1 VEVNNDCPTGTA
13 YMADRSRT
21 VAVVRKNG
29 TVESDPSVG
38 FRNDLTVLRVM
49 AGSGSGFCTRI
60 PAVRIKDI
68 APQHNATNSPPIC
81 PRQVRTGSTFPGMGA
96 VEFFSIA
103 LPAVFWPLVVGL
115 VALTQRKPIGRL
127 IDRVRS
133 GRVFGQEFDA
143 PPPGLAEAAKGG
155 ASSPEV
161 EEVIR
166 SVSEGRQALLAVSG
180 QEPVSVDPTHPES
193 PWTEMLERFSEA
205 TQNDEDRRRSE
216 IERVMQSSA
225 RWGAKVARSRPN
237 DVDDWEPVVRWK
249 DDGEPEI
256 VAIRGAAVLN
266 RRMEELRDTLDSATM
281 AHLEARR
288 EAQDARKAMDE
299 SPEPGAEFQE
309 RVRSAEMNAD
319 RLRADMEL
327 AEDKWEARRHRV
339 DRI

>member
-1 VEVNNDCPTGTA
+1 
-13 YMADRSRT
+13 
-21 VAVVRKNG
+21 
-29 TVESDPSVG
+29 
-38 FRNDLTVLRVM
+38 
-49 AGSGSGFCTRI
+49 
-60 PAVRIKDI
+60 
-68 APQHNATNSPPIC
+68 
-81 PRQVRTGSTFPGMGA
+81 MGA
-96 VEFFSIA
+96 VEFFSVA

-143 PPPGLAEAAKGG
+143 PPPGLAEAAEGG
-155 ASSPEV
+155 VSSPEV

-180 QEPVSVDPTHPES
+180 QEPVSVDPMHRES
-193 PWTEMLERFSEA
+193 PWAVLLERLSEA

-225 RWGAKVARSRPN
+225 RWGAKVARARPN

-266 RRMEELRDTLDSATM
+266 RRMEELREAEHLSEVAM
-281 AHLEARR
+281 AHHLEARR
-288 EAQDARKAMDE
+288 EAQDARKALDE
-299 SPEPGAEFQE
+299 SSEPSAELQE
-309 RVRSAEMNAD
+309 RVRSAEMHAD
-319 RLRADMEL
+319 QMRADMEL
-327 AEDKWEARRHRV
+327 AEHERYARRDRV
-339 DRI
+339 YRS